1 MADKNNLIELVNI
14 HRAFW
19 QGGERLNILN
29 GVDLSVKPGET
40 ISLVGPSGSGKSTL
54 LHIAGLLEK
63 PDDGEIHILNKNV
76 SSLSDK
82 KLTQIRNQKLGFIY
96 QYHYLLSEFSALEN
110 IMLPQLI
117 AGKKRGIA
125 RERAITLLSSLNLGD
140 RIYHRPYQLS
150 GGEQQRVAIGR
161 ALANDPQIILAD
173 EPTGNLDFE
182 NAEAVFSML
191 LKQSRR
197 AGVAAIIATHNL
209 ELAKKL
215 DRIFLIENGSL
226 LSV

>member
-125 RERAITLLSSLNLGD
+125 RERAITLLSSLNLKD
-140 RIYHRPYQLS
+140 RVYHRPYQLS

-191 LKQSRR
+191 LKQSRQ

-226 LSV
+226 SSV

>member
-117 AGKKRGIA
+117 AGKKRGLA

-140 RIYHRPYQLS
+140 RVYHRPYQLS

-161 ALANDPQIILAD
+161 ALANEPQIILAD

-191 LKQSRR
+191 LKQSRQ

-226 LSV
+226 SSV

>member
-215 DRIFLIENGSL
+215 DRIFLIENGTL

>member
-76 SSLSDK
+76 SGLSDK

-140 RIYHRPYQLS
+140 RVYHRPYQLS

-191 LKQSRR
+191 LKQSRQ

>member
-1 MADKNNLIELVNI
+1 
-14 HRAFW
+14 
-19 QGGERLNILN
+19 
-29 GVDLSVKPGET
+29 
-40 ISLVGPSGSGKSTL
+40 
-54 LHIAGLLEK
+54 
-63 PDDGEIHILNKNV
+63 KNV

-82 KLTQIRNQKLGFIY
+82 KLTRIRNQKLGFIY
-96 QYHYLLSEFSALEN
+96 QYHYLLSEFSAVEN

-140 RIYHRPYQLS
+140 RVYHRPYQLS

-191 LKQSRR
+191 LKQSRK

>member
-1 MADKNNLIELVNI
+1 VADKNNLIELVNI

-140 RIYHRPYQLS
+140 RVYHRPYQLS

-161 ALANDPQIILAD
+161 ALANEPQIILAD

-215 DRIFLIENGSL
+215 DRIFLIENGTL

>member
-140 RIYHRPYQLS
+140 RVYHRPYQLS

-161 ALANDPQIILAD
+161 ALANEPQIILAD

>member
-1 MADKNNLIELVNI
+1 MADKNNLIKLVNI

-125 RERAITLLSSLNLGD
+125 REKAIMLLSSLNLGD
-140 RIYHRPYQLS
+140 RVYHRPYQLS

-191 LKQSRR
+191 LKQSRQ

>member
-191 LKQSRR
+191 LKQSRQ

>member
-1 MADKNNLIELVNI
+1 M
-14 HRAFW
+14 
-19 QGGERLNILN
+19 
-29 GVDLSVKPGET
+29 
-40 ISLVGPSGSGKSTL
+40 
-54 LHIAGLLEK
+54 
-63 PDDGEIHILNKNV
+63 
-76 SSLSDK
+76 
-82 KLTQIRNQKLGFIY
+82 
-96 QYHYLLSEFSALEN
+96 
-110 IMLPQLI
+110 
-117 AGKKRGIA
+117 
-125 RERAITLLSSLNLGD
+125 LLSSLNLGD
-140 RIYHRPYQLS
+140 RVYHRPYQLS

-191 LKQSRR
+191 LKQARQ

-226 LSV
+226 SSV

>member
-1 MADKNNLIELVNI
+1 VVDKNNLIELINI
-14 HRAFW
+14 HRTFW

-29 GVDLSVKPGET
+29 GVELSIKSGET

-63 PDDGEIHILNKNV
+63 PDLGTIHILNKNV
-76 SSLSDK
+76 SGLSDK
-82 KLTQIRNQKLGFIY
+82 KLTQIRNQKLGFVY
-96 QYHYLLSEFSALEN
+96 QYHYLLSEFNALEN

-117 AGKKRGIA
+117 AGKKKSFA
-125 RERAITLLSSLNLGD
+125 RERALTLLSSLNLDD

-191 LKQSRR
+191 LKLSRQ
-197 AGVAAIIATHNL
+197 AGVAAVIATHNL

-215 DRIFLIENGSL
+215 DRNFLIENGSL
-226 LSV
+226 SAV

>member
-226 LSV
+226 SSV

>member
-1 MADKNNLIELVNI
+1 MDKNNLIELANI
-14 HRAFW
+14 HRTFW
-19 QGGERLNILN
+19 QGEERLNILN

-125 RERAITLLSSLNLGD
+125 REKAIMLLSSLNLGD
-140 RIYHRPYQLS
+140 RVYHRPYQLA

-161 ALANDPQIILAD
+161 ALANEPQIILAD

-191 LKQSRR
+191 LKQSRQ

-226 LSV
+226 SSV

>member
-82 KLTQIRNQKLGFIY
+82 KLTQIRNQQLGFIY

-125 RERAITLLSSLNLGD
+125 RERAITLLSSLNLDD
-140 RIYHRPYQLS
+140 RVYHLS
-150 GGEQQRVAIGR
+150 
-161 ALANDPQIILAD
+161 
-173 EPTGNLDFE
+173 
-182 NAEAVFSML
+182 
-191 LKQSRR
+191 
-197 AGVAAIIATHNL
+197 
-209 ELAKKL
+209 
-215 DRIFLIENGSL
+215 LIHI
-226 LSV
+226 

>member
-76 SSLSDK
+76 GSLSDK

>member
-1 MADKNNLIELVNI
+1 MADKNNLIKLVNI

-63 PDDGEIHILNKNV
+63 PDAGDIHILNKNV
-76 SSLSDK
+76 GSLSDK

-117 AGKKRGIA
+117 AGKKRGLA

-140 RIYHRPYQLS
+140 RVYHRPYQLS

-161 ALANDPQIILAD
+161 ALANEPQIILAD

-191 LKQSRR
+191 LKQSRQ

-215 DRIFLIENGSL
+215 DRIFLIENGTL

>member
-140 RIYHRPYQLS
+140 RVYHRPYQLS

-161 ALANDPQIILAD
+161 ALANEPQIILAD

-215 DRIFLIENGSL
+215 DRIFLIENGTL

>member
-82 KLTQIRNQKLGFIY
+82 KLTQIRNQQLGFIY

-125 RERAITLLSSLNLGD
+125 RERAITLLSSLNLED
-140 RIYHRPYQLS
+140 RVYPRPYQLS

-191 LKQSRR
+191 LKQSRQ

-226 LSV
+226 SSV

>member
-117 AGKKRGIA
+117 AGKKRGLA

-140 RIYHRPYQLS
+140 RVYHRPYQLS

-161 ALANDPQIILAD
+161 ALANEPQIILAD

-215 DRIFLIENGSL
+215 DRIFLIENGTL

>member
-76 SSLSDK
+76 SGLSDK

-140 RIYHRPYQLS
+140 RVYHRPYQLS

-161 ALANDPQIILAD
+161 ALANEPQIILAD

-215 DRIFLIENGSL
+215 DRIFLIENGTL

>member
-1 MADKNNLIELVNI
+1 MADKNNLIKLVNI

-82 KLTQIRNQKLGFIY
+82 KLTRIRNQKLGFIY
-96 QYHYLLSEFSALEN
+96 QYHYLLSEFSAVEN

-140 RIYHRPYQLS
+140 RVYHRPYQLS

-191 LKQSRR
+191 LKQSRQ

>member
-76 SSLSDK
+76 SGLSDK

-191 LKQSRR
+191 LKQSRQ

>member
-140 RIYHRPYQLS
+140 RVYHRPYQLS

-191 LKQSRR
+191 LKQSRQ

-215 DRIFLIENGSL
+215 DRIFLIENGTL

>member
-1 MADKNNLIELVNI
+1 MAEKNNLIELVNI

-82 KLTQIRNQKLGFIY
+82 KLTQIRNQQLGFIY

-125 RERAITLLSSLNLGD
+125 RERAITLLSSLNLED
-140 RIYHRPYQLS
+140 RVYHRPYQLS

-161 ALANDPQIILAD
+161 ALANEPQNILAD

-182 NAEAVFSML
+182 NAQAGFSRL
-191 LKQSRR
+191 LKQSRQ

-226 LSV
+226 SSV

>member
-82 KLTQIRNQKLGFIY
+82 KLTQIRNQQLGFIY

-125 RERAITLLSSLNLGD
+125 REKAIMLLSSLNLGD
-140 RIYHRPYQLS
+140 RVYHRPYQLS

-191 LKQSRR
+191 LKQSRQ

>member
-140 RIYHRPYQLS
+140 RVYHRPYQLS

>member
-1 MADKNNLIELVNI
+1 MAEKNNLIELVNI

-82 KLTQIRNQKLGFIY
+82 KLTQIRNQQLGFIY

-125 RERAITLLSSLNLGD
+125 RERAITLLSLSL
-140 RIYHRPYQLS
+140 IH
-150 GGEQQRVAIGR
+150 I
-161 ALANDPQIILAD
+161 
-173 EPTGNLDFE
+173 
-182 NAEAVFSML
+182 
-191 LKQSRR
+191 
-197 AGVAAIIATHNL
+197 
-209 ELAKKL
+209 
-215 DRIFLIENGSL
+215 
-226 LSV
+226 

>member
-76 SSLSDK
+76 SNLSDK

-140 RIYHRPYQLS
+140 RVYHRPYQLS

-161 ALANDPQIILAD
+161 ALANEPQIILAD

-215 DRIFLIENGSL
+215 DRIFLIENGTL